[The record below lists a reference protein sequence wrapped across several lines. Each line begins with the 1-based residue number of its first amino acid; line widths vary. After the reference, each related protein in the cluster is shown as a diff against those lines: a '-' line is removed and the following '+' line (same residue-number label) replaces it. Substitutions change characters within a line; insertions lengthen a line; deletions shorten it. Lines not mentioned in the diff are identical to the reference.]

1 MVINGGATAPK
12 VGQNLGEHI
21 NGRKKCER
29 MMQNRLSGIVGYPWG
44 CLQLSPQTVPPTCP
58 EKFLGGN
65 NTSPC
70 APRGFS
76 NYIRQIYAVLTFS
89 NEDWLPRTKFGVCY
103 HHRNKRGRYAPPP
116 KVG

>member
-89 NEDWLPRTKFGVCY
+89 DKDWTALANFGVCILY
-103 HHRNKRGRYAPPP
+103 VINGGAAAP